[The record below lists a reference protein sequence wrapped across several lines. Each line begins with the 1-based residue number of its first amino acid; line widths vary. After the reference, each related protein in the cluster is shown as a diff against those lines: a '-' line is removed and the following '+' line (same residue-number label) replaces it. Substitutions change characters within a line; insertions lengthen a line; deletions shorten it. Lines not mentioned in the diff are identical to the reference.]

1 MDANGTFAQLEHIRQ
16 EVEKLKTV
24 LNPKEFSPSYPV
36 IIVDSWDFKSAL
48 GNDLLNLH
56 EKYKKL

>member
-1 MDANGTFAQLEHIRQ
+1 M
-16 EVEKLKTV
+16 KTV

-56 EKYKKL
+56 KTGTIETCNVYG